1 MQMEIISWLLL
12 AALFIVIEIVSLG
25 LTTIWFAGGAFVAAI
40 VAALGAGLVIQV
52 LCFIIVTVLLLV
64 FTRPVA
70 VKYLDSKTERTNSEA
85 LIGQNAVVIE
95 EINNAQGTGRAK
107 VGGME
112 WTARSGS
119 DDVLIPEGRTVRIL
133 EIQGV
138 KLIVKEV

>member
-138 KLIVKEV
+138 KLIVEEV